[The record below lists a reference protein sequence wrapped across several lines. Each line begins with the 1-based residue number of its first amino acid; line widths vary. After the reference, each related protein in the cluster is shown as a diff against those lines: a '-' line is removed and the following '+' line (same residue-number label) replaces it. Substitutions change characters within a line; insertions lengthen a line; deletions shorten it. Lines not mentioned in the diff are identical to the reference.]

1 MSCHPSSSAMFDNL
15 MCVGNKTIE
24 MCHNLSKLIISP
36 SQSQQKYV
44 RKMQIDKSYVNT
56 ETVEIIIDDDGL

>member
-1 MSCHPSSSAMFDNL
+1 M

-24 MCHNLSKLIISP
+24 MCHNLSKLITSP
-36 SQSQQKYV
+36 PQSPLRKYV
-44 RKMQIDKSYVNT
+44 GSMQIDKTHDNT